1 MCMQKEMN
9 QLQSKASHIQMELA
23 QWDTKLDGRLKEFKE
38 KVKGEIKL
46 ELQTLFEQY
55 LGQP

>member
-1 MCMQKEMN
+1 
-9 QLQSKASHIQMELA
+9 MELA